1 MAHQTTDLV
10 SGAPLLIV
18 DEATT
23 TTIPHTETPIEILHM
38 TATQLMITHTG
49 LQGMKGTDMIDGIP
63 TLVLDHRYVQGYSPS
78 PRDHTT
84 RGRSPERC
92 EDRRPSHRCPSPG
105 HVHFHSPSHNNKVN
119 YKKLTMRANCQ
130 LLT

>member
-38 TATQLMITHTG
+38 TATQLMITHTD
-49 LQGMKGTDMIDGIP
+49 LEGMKGTDMIDGIP
-63 TLVLDHRYVQGYSPS
+63 TLVLDHLSAMYKVTAHHQE
-78 PRDHTT
+78 TT
-84 RGRSPERC
+84 RRVDVLLNAVRTDAPLIAVQVL
-92 EDRRPSHRCPSPG
+92 DTY
-105 HVHFHSPSHNNKVN
+105 VFT
-119 YKKLTMRANCQ
+119 L
-130 LLT
+130 LLTTTR